1 MNISIPYREKKTSLS
16 IPDQHSVTILESGK
30 AEEAEMLSLFRK
42 SMADV
47 HGSVSLKDFLTGD
60 ERVLC
65 VVNDAT
71 RPTPT
76 SDILGFLAD
85 YLLNLPVNY
94 IVATGTHRPPSE
106 DEMAQI
112 FGTHL
117 EALRDKVM
125 IHHCRDYERL
135 FHAGRTSYGTDVYFN
150 VALREFEKVLIIT
163 SVEPHYFAG
172 YTGGR
177 KSLNPGLAGEK
188 TVIQNHRL
196 ALSARSETCA
206 LDQNPV
212 HLDFMESVNYLHNR
226 FFAVQTVLDRDHSI
240 CCMEA
245 GDLFTSFDAAVRKA
259 DEIFCVDIEEK
270 YDIVITV
277 ATFPLDIDLY
287 QSQKSIENGRLA
299 LKEGG
304 ILIFVSSCRKGKGP
318 CQYMD
323 MMAEAGS
330 VDATIRMLSEGYRFG
345 YHKAGKLAEMMKWSE
360 IWGVTDLEDE
370 LLSSIF
376 IRPFNS
382 IQSALDCAIGKKGRS
397 ATVCVLMDG
406 SHVVPRLKGRQNKCP
421 LPQDQ

>member
-1 MNISIPYREKKTSLS
+1 MNISIPYREKIISLN
-16 IPDQHSVTILESGK
+16 IPEQCSVTILEPRK
-30 AEEAEMLSLFRK
+30 AEQREILPVLQKSL
-42 SMADV
+42 ADV
-47 HGSVSLKDFLTGD
+47 HGLSSLEDFLNGD
-60 ERVLC
+60 GNILC
-65 VVNDAT
+65 VVNDGT

-76 SDILGFLAD
+76 SEILECLLE
-85 YLLNLPVNY
+85 YLLSLPVTF

-117 EALRDKVM
+117 ETLRDKII
-125 IHHCRDYERL
+125 IHRCCDDERL
-135 FHAGRTSYGTDVYFN
+135 FYAGRTSFGTDVYFN
-150 VALREFEKVLIIT
+150 RALREFSKVLIIT

-196 ALSARSETCA
+196 ALSPQAEACA
-206 LDQNPV
+206 LDKNPV
-212 HLDFMESVNYLHNR
+212 HLDFVESLSFLSNR
-226 FFAVQTVLDRDHSI
+226 IFAVQAVLDRDHSI
-240 CCMEA
+240 YCIEA
-245 GDLFTSFDAAVRKA
+245 GDLFLSFDAAVRKA

-304 ILIFVSSCRKGKGP
+304 ILIFVSSCRKGTGP
-318 CQYMD
+318 CEYMD
-323 MMAEAGS
+323 AMTSAGS
-330 VDATIRMLSEGYRFG
+330 VDDTIRMVSEGYRFG

-360 IWGVTDLEDE
+360 IWAVTDLEDE
-370 LLSSIF
+370 VLSSIF

-382 IQSALDCAIGKKGRS
+382 LHHALHCALDKKGLS
-397 ATVCVLMDG
+397 AAVCVLMDG
-406 SHVVPRLKGRQNKCP
+406 SHVVPTLKGKQKR
-421 LPQDQ
+421 